1 MKLVDECDVSNIVIS
16 TRKYMCICWPSN
28 KPWEY
33 NSVFMQTKLKQMES
47 TFYLIYDVLH
57 WIIKQF
63 KLEA

>member
-33 NSVFMQTKLKQMES
+33 NSVFMHTKLQQMES
-47 TFYLIYDVLH
+47 NF
-57 WIIKQF
+57 
-63 KLEA
+63 